1 MMTVLCSAE
10 MCVQLQRKLCGYV
23 VFVSVMPQQLETKGM
38 DRTKRPESA
47 PIRKT
52 TF

>member
-1 MMTVLCSAE
+1 MTAMCSAE
-10 MCVQLQRKLCGYV
+10 MCVCTAQRKLCGYV
-23 VFVSVMPQQLETKGM
+23 VLVSVMPQQLETKGM
-38 DRTKRPESA
+38 DRTNRPESA